1 MVAAGARGAPGS
13 WARGEGEERGR
24 RCGGRE
30 AAEEAGGGGGRGG
43 GGGGGGSGGG
53 ERHRGVGRHAGA
65 EPSRAVATWR
75 AGFEVETDWGGGGKN
90 RERGGCGARPTGAA
104 ASLPRSLSQKA
115 RGEREKIATEE

>member
-1 MVAAGARGAPGS
+1 VVAAGARGAPGS

-30 AAEEAGGGGGRGG
+30 AAEEAGRGGGR

-53 ERHRGVGRHAGA
+53 ERHRGVGRHAGP

-75 AGFEVETDWGGGGKN
+75 AGFEVETDGVEVGRIG
-90 RERGGCGARPTGAA
+90 REEGAGRGRPGRP
-104 ASLPRSLSQKA
+104 PRSLSQKA